1 MPLNGDRFK
10 TDNFNNTMKLKHLN
24 GFHLFYRA
32 YVTTRREIVVS
43 LVVLFFVT
51 AVFTL
56 VMWVAESSANPDY
69 TLVDALVWTI
79 VKYVEDPADVA
90 MAPRTLLGQV
100 VGTMVGI
107 LGIAIFAV
115 PAGLVGSGL
124 MNAIEEDKM
133 EDMTAK
139 NGRLLHKLFR
149 RIPQSPSWYKS
160 ENGLKVTLKGVP
172 RFRSLDYI
180 RVKLGLTEDE
190 IIATVNECPD
200 MRLANLATTQREEDR
215 PQDRVVVAH
224 FPLNRE
230 YGCCVDRGSD
240 VTIVA
245 PAAVTELGTGNFA
258 FSLAAMGGFNYV
270 SKELTPHP
278 DDPFG
283 FYTMRKA
290 KLALI
295 DDYNDKEDVESQAL
309 HFMADLEVLKAKSA
323 AGGRRHW
330 FIFILATSKS
340 IDCQM
345 HLWRL
350 ASDLRLTL
358 PRHKIGDVEY
368 GSTVLAED
376 EHRLLSLVTAIKERV
391 GRHKVT
397 TGGEEHPLNI
407 RLDDNTLLKSVGY
420 SNIMYRMGGG
430 RDCNALTIRIGYD
443 LLLRHGAHLLVAYDL
458 AAAISAVVEPN
469 HAIRPEERRCFMEE
483 GDGFADEFGREDVFV
498 RDAEKLRK
506 MIVTESRNARLKY
519 EHLDLDGNEEGAQRR
534 GVLRR

>member
-1 MPLNGDRFK
+1 MR
-10 TDNFNNTMKLKHLN
+10 LKHLN

-32 YVTTRREIVVS
+32 YVTTQREIAVS
-43 LVVLFFVT
+43 LVVLLFVT
-51 AVFTL
+51 AIFTL
-56 VMWVAESSANPDY
+56 VMWVAENSANPDY
-69 TLVDALVWTI
+69 TIVDALVWTI

-90 MAPRTLLGQV
+90 MAPQTFLGQV

-115 PAGLVGSGL
+115 PAGLIGSGL

-133 EDMTAK
+133 EEMTAK

-149 RIPQSPSWYKS
+149 RIAQSASWYKS
-160 ENGLKVTLKGVP
+160 PKGLKVTLKGVP
-172 RFRSLDYI
+172 RFRSLDQI

-190 IIATVNECPD
+190 IIAAVNECPD
-200 MRLANLATTQREEDR
+200 MRLMNMATTQREEDY

-230 YGCCVDRGSD
+230 YGCCIDRGSD

-245 PAAVTELGTGNFA
+245 PAAVAELGTGSFA

-278 DDPFG
+278 EDPFG

-295 DDYNDKEDVESQAL
+295 GDYDDKENVESQAL
-309 HFMADLEVLKAKSA
+309 HFMADLKALKAKSEE
-323 AGGRRHW
+323 GGRKHW

-340 IDCQM
+340 VDCQM

-350 ASDLRLTL
+350 ATDSRMTL
-358 PRHKIGDVEY
+358 PRHTVGGVEY

-376 EHRLLSLVTAIKERV
+376 EHRLQGILTAIKESV
-391 GRHKVT
+391 GRHKMTVR
-397 TGGEEHPLNI
+397 GEERPINI
-407 RLDDNTLLKSVGY
+407 RLDDNNLYKSVSY
-420 SNIMYRMGGG
+420 NNIMCRMGGG

-443 LLLRHGAHLLVAYDL
+443 LLVRYGAHLIVAYDL
-458 AAAISAVVEPN
+458 AAAIKAEVEPDR
-469 HAIRPEERRCFMEE
+469 AIRPEDKRCFMEE
-483 GDGFADEFGREDVFV
+483 GDGFADEFGGEEVFM
-498 RDAEKLRK
+498 RDPDKLRR
-506 MIVTESRNARLKY
+506 MIKEESRKARLEY
-519 EHLDLDGNEEGAQRR
+519 EHLDLDGNEEGVQKR
-534 GVLRR
+534 GIFKK